1 MRGLINDDLVQA
13 RLNIQINASDW
24 NAAYRSK
31 IINRQRR
38 NRSRDSEVVMGSLI
52 DGVDYVNVLD

>member
-1 MRGLINDDLVQA
+1 MMNLVQA